1 MGYYGTGH
9 HALFKK
15 GKGYYMVYHA
25 HNSGK
30 QVQTRQTLIAPLTIK
45 QDKTN
50 GRFAEDYI
58 LGVSH
63 KIIIPTV
70 EK

>member
-1 MGYYGTGH
+1 
-9 HALFKK
+9 
-15 GKGYYMVYHA
+15 MVYHA